1 MDLQDS
7 AASGQVTGHALP
19 LLIANDGKDPRTA
32 DEIKKIIEAYIARLH
47 QK

>member
-7 AASGQVTGHALP
+7 AASGQMTGQALP
-19 LLIANDGKDPRTA
+19 LLIVNGGKAPHTA
-32 DEIKKIIEAYIARLH
+32 DEIKKIIEAYIADLH